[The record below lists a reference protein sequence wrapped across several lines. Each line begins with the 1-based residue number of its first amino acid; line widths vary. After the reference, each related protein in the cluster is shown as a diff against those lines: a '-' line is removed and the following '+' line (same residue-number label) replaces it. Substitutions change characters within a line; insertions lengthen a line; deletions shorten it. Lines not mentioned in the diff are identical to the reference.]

1 MSCHTSSIVKLSF
14 YHKLCICHSGIC
26 VLSSFQQR
34 YDKNKSVQL
43 SEDGFFKYTL
53 FYCTQL
59 RLDKIKWLKL
69 FYTGLHVFFN
79 WTFLWM
85 IFHWSLL
92 NQSPINSRDSF
103 KEHHV
108 IPFWQQQSGPH
119 LVYPWL
125 CKQWQTEG
133 RDEEKGSRSAF
144 TISFVDS
151 NTSYHTTI
159 CY

>member
-69 FYTGLHVFFN
+69 FYTGLHM
-79 WTFLWM
+79 FL
-85 IFHWSLL
+85 IELFY
-92 NQSPINSRDSF
+92 
-103 KEHHV
+103 
-108 IPFWQQQSGPH
+108 G
-119 LVYPWL
+119 
-125 CKQWQTEG
+125 
-133 RDEEKGSRSAF
+133 
-144 TISFVDS
+144 
-151 NTSYHTTI
+151 
-159 CY
+159 